1 MKIILNQNIDNL
13 GQIGD
18 IVKVRD
24 GYARNYLFPRQLAAR
39 ANEGNKAALEHH
51 LRIIE
56 KKKVKILGDAKAI
69 ANQIEKISV
78 TVYKQV
84 GEEEKIFGSVTTAE
98 LEELVTQ
105 QGVKIS
111 RKDIILEG
119 DIKKVGV
126 YSAKVKIHPDVSAKF
141 KFWVAAESWSRD

>member
-13 GQIGD
+13 GRIGD

-24 GYARNYLFPRQLAAR
+24 GYARNYLFPRQLAGR

-69 ANQIEKISV
+69 ANQIEKVSV

-98 LEELVTQ
+98 LEELVSQ

-111 RKDIILEG
+111 RKDIVLEG

-126 YSAKVKIHPDVSAKF
+126 YSAKVKVHPDVSAKF
-141 KFWVAAESWSRD
+141 KFWVAAES